1 MASYRIQ
8 YHKPG
13 SAENLFAVITSDIS
27 SEDRVGEIYAI
38 MKGVEVKAV
47 RLVKD
52 KKKSRKS

>member
-1 MASYRIQ
+1 MAKYRIQ

-13 SAENLFAVITSDIS
+13 STENSFAVITSDIS
-27 SEDRVGEIYAI
+27 EDRIGEVYGK

-47 RLVKD
+47 RQVKD